1 MVRGVPGF
9 GLLVPL
15 VHGEVGDP
23 AELEVGCG
31 VGLLEEL
38 VLVGEFFGEFK
49 AERADTFVDPLRI
62 VVPLGGGT
70 EFWGDDDAE
79 EAFVRLLIAKELKKV
94 LRHC

>member
-23 AELEVGCG
+23 EEFEVGGG

-38 VLVGEFFGEFK
+38 VLVGELLGELE
-49 AERADTFVDPLRI
+49 AESCRRACRSTADRSSTWPVCRA
-62 VVPLGGGT
+62 
-70 EFWGDDDAE
+70 WG
-79 EAFVRLLIAKELKKV
+79 
-94 LRHC
+94 